1 MNGKRKSWVL
11 GSLILIMACMVLG
24 YAALVRV
31 NEAKT
36 ELAQEEEDIVLYSLN
51 TDTASRIEVK
61 NQKGEVSLEKKEDSW
76 YVEGEEEFPLDQSYI
91 NGMLSSLSSI
101 QASGLVKEDADN
113 MEEYGLKKP
122 AMEITITL
130 SDGTLAKLTLGDEVP
145 IQGGRYGL
153 ADDGTTVY
161 VFDSGYYTSFDYSL
175 HDLMTVET
183 GPQFEPGSVTGLVLD
198 NGKGSYFEAKTDKSL
213 AWIING
219 PYSQPVRGDA
229 QSLSGLFSSYS
240 GLSFGECVEYDSKD
254 STIYGIQKDGAR
266 IQIQYE
272 EEITDE
278 AAGGEASKSRK
289 KTFTLL
295 IGDPDEEGNYYVQP
309 KGSSYVYKMDE
320 DTVESL
326 LYVTPF
332 SYISPYIVNETIEDL
347 ESISIE
353 IKKNKKQSTIS
364 LKETKAKDKEGS
376 ETVEYTVKRNKKKW
390 DYDEFSAAF
399 TNLSQLTFS
408 GEMKEEN
415 PSGKKVSATILLKG
429 KKNTKTITFLEYDK
443 ANFYQVLIDG
453 EGTFLT
459 EIKPVQSVL
468 EAFLGE

>member
-1 MNGKRKSWVL
+1 MNGKKKSWVL

-36 ELAQEEEDIVLYSLN
+36 ELAQEEENIVLYTLN

-61 NQKGEVSLEKKEDSW
+61 NEKGEVFLEKKEDSW
-76 YVEGEEEFPLDQSYI
+76 FVEGEEEFPLDQSYI
-91 NGMLSSLSSI
+91 SGMLSALSSI
-101 QASGLVKEDADN
+101 QASGLVKEDGEN

-130 SDGTLAKLTLGDEVP
+130 SDGTSAKLTLGDEVP

-161 VFDSGYYTSFDYSL
+161 VFDSSYYTSFDYSL
-175 HDLMTVET
+175 NDLMTVEA
-183 GPQFEPGSVTGLVLD
+183 GPEFEPGSVTSLILD
-198 NGKGSYFEAKTDKSL
+198 NGKGSYFEAKKDESL
-213 AWIING
+213 AWTING

-254 STIYGIQKDGAR
+254 STIYGIQKDGAK
-266 IQIQYE
+266 IEVQYE
-272 EEITDE
+272 EEIT
-278 AAGGEASKSRK
+278 GEADGSKAVKTRK
-289 KTFTLL
+289 ETFTLF
-295 IGDPDEEGNYYVQP
+295 IGDPDEAGNYYVQP

-326 LYVTPF
+326 LYVTAF
-332 SYISPYIVNETIEDL
+332 SYISPYIVNETIDDL

-353 IKKNKKQSTIS
+353 IKENKKKSTIS
-364 LKETKAKDKEGS
+364 IKETGTKDEEGS

-415 PSGKKVSATILLKG
+415 PSGKRVYATVLLKG
-429 KKNTKTITFLEYDK
+429 RKNTKTITFLEYDK

-453 EGTFLT
+453 EGIFLT

-468 EAFLGE
+468 EEFSGE